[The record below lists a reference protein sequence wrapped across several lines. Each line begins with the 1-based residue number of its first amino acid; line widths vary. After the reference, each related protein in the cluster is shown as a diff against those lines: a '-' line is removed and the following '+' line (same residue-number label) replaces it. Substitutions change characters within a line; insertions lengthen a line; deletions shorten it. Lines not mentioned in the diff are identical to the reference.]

1 MKGGKQMIDCSL
13 NDTTTLRNLIIQNPD
28 LPLVIFTGDEA
39 WTGEYS
45 YEYAPVRSVSIKE
58 LTLYDNCWLDR
69 DDYAET
75 LVNDL
80 SNDEEYK
87 ALSDEEFEQMICD
100 KVKETEFVKAI
111 VIYVG

>member
-1 MKGGKQMIDCSL
+1 MIDCSL

-28 LPLVIFTGDEA
+28 LPLVVFSGEEA
-39 WTGEYS
+39 WKGEYS
-45 YEYAPVRSVSIKE
+45 YEYSEVSSVRVQE

-75 LVNDL
+75 LANDL
-80 SNDEEYK
+80 GNEEEYK
-87 ALSDEEFEQMICD
+87 ALSDAEFEQMICD

>member
-1 MKGGKQMIDCSL
+1 MIDCSL

-28 LPLVIFTGDEA
+28 LPLVILTGDEA

-45 YEYAPVRSVSIKE
+45 YEYASVRSVSIID
-58 LTLYDNCWLDR
+58 LTLYDTCLLDR
-69 DDYAET
+69 NEYAEP
-75 LVNDL
+75 LAHVL
-80 SNDEEYK
+80 GDEDDYK
-87 ALSDEEFEQMICD
+87 ALSDVEFEQMICD